1 MLTTSKADQA
11 ATVVPFRL
19 RPSRERR
26 DEQEGDGGIG
36 QILLF
41 TGVRY
46 ERMDDTDAAIPM
58 AARVATDRRPEAE
71 C

>member
-26 DEQEGDGGIG
+26 DEQQSAGGIG

-46 ERMDDTDAAIPM
+46 ERMDNTDAAVPV
-58 AARVATDRRPEAE
+58 AARVVADRRPEAE